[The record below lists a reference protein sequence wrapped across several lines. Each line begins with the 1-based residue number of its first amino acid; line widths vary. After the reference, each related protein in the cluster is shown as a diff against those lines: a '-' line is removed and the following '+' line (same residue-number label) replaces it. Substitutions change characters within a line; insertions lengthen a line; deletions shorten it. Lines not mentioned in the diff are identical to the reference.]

1 MLAAGSSDL
10 MLRVLP
16 QLVLLLLIARLGGA
30 AMRRLGQPRVVGEI
44 AAGLL
49 LGPSLFGAVWPE
61 GFESLFGDVGPS
73 SPLALLGQLGLVFLT
88 LLMGMEFEF
97 AHLRTTAKTAAA
109 VALGGIA
116 LPFTIGT
123 PLAWMLHEE
132 LHLDVPLPGM
142 ALFLST
148 ALSITSIP
156 VLGSILLEHGL
167 TRTRFG
173 VVAITAAGLDD
184 ALGWILLA
192 TVSAIV
198 AGGGAMD
205 LCATM
210 LAATAGFVV
219 VTLFVV
225 RPLLVRLVARRV
237 AAGEPLS
244 LGGFSLVLGATLACA
259 YATERI
265 GVFALFGSFVLGASL
280 WNETALRDA
289 LKQKLAPVVD
299 ALFLPVFFALTGLR
313 TNVGQLDTATEWL
326 LCGVMFV
333 AACVGKVV
341 GCAGAARLF
350 GMPLRESLCVGV
362 LMNTRALMGLVAI
375 EVGRSIGVI
384 DGAVYTMLVL
394 MAVATT
400 LMTTPLLRRLAP
412 GSRAAASLAPPR
424 L

>member
-1 MLAAGSSDL
+1 MIAAGGSDL

-49 LGPSLFGAVWPE
+49 LGPSAFGALWPE
-61 GFESLFGDVGPS
+61 GFAAVFGDVGPS

-97 AHLRTTAKTAAA
+97 AHLRTTAKTAVA

-123 PLAWMLHEE
+123 PLALLLHEQ
-132 LHLDVPLPGM
+132 LALDVSLPGM
-142 ALFLST
+142 SLFLST

-205 LCATM
+205 RCVAMLGATV
-210 LAATAGFVV
+210 AFVAV
-219 VTLFVV
+219 ALLVV
-225 RPLLVRLVARRV
+225 RPLLVRFVAKPV
-237 AAGEPLS
+237 ANGQPLTLS
-244 LGGFSLVLGATLACA
+244 GLSLVLGAALACA

-280 WNETALRDA
+280 WSETALRNA
-289 LKQKLAPVVD
+289 LKQQLAPVVD

-313 TNVGQLDTATEWL
+313 TDIGNLDTATEWM
-326 LCGVMFV
+326 LCAVVFF
-333 AACVGKVV
+333 ASCVGKIV
-341 GCAGAARLF
+341 GCGGAARLF
-350 GMPLRESLCVGV
+350 GVPMRESLCVGV

-394 MAVATT
+394 MAIGTT
-400 LMTTPLLRRLAP
+400 VMTTPLLRRLAP
-412 GSRAAASLAPPR
+412 EAHAAASPTQAR